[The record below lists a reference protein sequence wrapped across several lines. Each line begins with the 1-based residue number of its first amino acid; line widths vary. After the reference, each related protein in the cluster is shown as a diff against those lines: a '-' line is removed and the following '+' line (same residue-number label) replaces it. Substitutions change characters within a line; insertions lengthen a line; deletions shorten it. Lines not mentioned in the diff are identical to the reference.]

1 MGIAQNSMT
10 ATVKGWKA
18 YERRIVTER
27 LSLRKKEKG
36 KRQKAAVGGQ
46 KSEVRRQQTTYPLF
60 FAFCLF
66 TFSFSTVGLY
76 TSRTALYVCW

>member
-1 MGIAQNSMT
+1 VGIAQNSMT

-36 KRQKAAVGGQ
+36 KRQKAEVGGQ
-46 KSEVRRQQTTYPLF
+46 KTEVRRQQTT
-60 FAFCLF
+60 
-66 TFSFSTVGLY
+66 
-76 TSRTALYVCW
+76 